1 MVEIQRI
8 GLFWSGAKC
17 TGGGGLSQEDH
28 HKQGGVNF
36 VQPISGNLFLTKGT
50 HITGAEVS
58 EQNVLDST
66 LRRNETDEQ
75 LIKKPIEMAHYQVT
89 YMDNGQMSFELI
101 YR

>member
-1 MVEIQRI
+1 MPSVLVEVD
-8 GLFWSGAKC
+8 SAKKAITNKEVLILYNQSVAIC
-17 TGGGGLSQEDH
+17 LWQC
-28 HKQGGVNF
+28 K
-36 VQPISGNLFLTKGT
+36 KGT

-89 YMDNGQMSFELI
+89 YMDNG
-101 YR
+101 